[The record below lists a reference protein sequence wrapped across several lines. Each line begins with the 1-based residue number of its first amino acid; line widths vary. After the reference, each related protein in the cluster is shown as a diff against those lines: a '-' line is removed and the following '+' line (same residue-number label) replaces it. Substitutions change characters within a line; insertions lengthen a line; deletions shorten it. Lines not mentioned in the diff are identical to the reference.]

1 MRDDDP
7 ATLHDAPAQ
16 PRPLRTSAA
25 SLFPLAA
32 AALTL
37 EACGD
42 SDSPASTSAP
52 VATGPMFR
60 ATEVGAARFL
70 GQATMGATADSIA
83 RVRALGFDGWLT
95 EQFATPRGQTL
106 WDWLVANGFNVATNI
121 NNQQG
126 FDPAIWSQLIT
137 APDQLRQRVGMAL
150 LDFLVVGISGVANN
164 FPQFSTAAYID
175 VLMENAFGNY
185 RTLLDQITT
194 NAAMGAYLTFVG
206 NRKANARTGAQP
218 DENYARELLQLFSIG
233 LYELNMDGSLRQSG
247 GAPVETYTPD
257 DISGLARV
265 WTGWTLDSTDNTT
278 PDRYRRPMI
287 IAATQHETGPKTFL
301 GKTIPIDTNG
311 VDSKTMAL
319 DTIFAHPNVAPFVS
333 KQLIQRLV
341 TSNPSPAYVGRVA
354 AIFADNG
361 AGVRGDMKSVIRAIL
376 LDSEARDDA
385 TAAASTSFGKVR
397 DPVLRMTGWARAY
410 GATSPSNAWAIGD
423 MSTATRLAQSPGRSG
438 SVFGFFRPGY
448 TPPNTPI
455 ADAGLVA
462 PELQLTNE
470 TTVIGYVN
478 TMQTL
483 ISNGIGDIKGNYTDL
498 LAKAA
503 TSQALVDDINLNLAA
518 GQLSVATMAQIRAAV
533 DSIGTVAGAD
543 LLSRVHIALLLVMAS
558 PDYLVQK

>member
-1 MRDDDP
+1 MRDSDP
-7 ATLHDAPAQ
+7 ATLHDTEAQ
-16 PRPLRTSAA
+16 PGRSAVTGPA
-25 SLFPLAA
+25 LAPLAA
-32 AALTL
+32 VALAL

-42 SDSPASTSAP
+42 SASTPSTTAP
-52 VATGPMFR
+52 AITGPVFR

-70 GQATMGATADSIA
+70 GQSTMGATASAIA
-83 RVRALGFDGWLT
+83 RVRALGYDGWLT
-95 EQFATPRGQTL
+95 EQFALGRGQSL
-106 WDWLVANGFNVATNI
+106 WDWMATNGFNVATNI

-150 LDFLVVGISGVANN
+150 LDFLVVGIGGVANN
-164 FPQFSTAAYID
+164 FPQFSTAAYVD
-175 VLMENAFGNY
+175 VLMDNAFGNY

-194 NAAMGAYLTFVG
+194 NGAMGAYLTFVG

-218 DENYARELLQLFSIG
+218 DENYARELLQLFTIG
-233 LYELNMDGSLRQSG
+233 LYELNIDGSLRLSG

-265 WTGWTLDSTDNTT
+265 WTGWTLDSTDGTT
-278 PDRYRRPMI
+278 PERYRRPMI
-287 IAATQHETGPKTFL
+287 MAPSQHETGIKTFL

-319 DTIFAHPNVAPFVS
+319 DAIFAHPNVAPFVS

-354 AIFADNG
+354 AMFTDNG
-361 AGVRGDMKSVIRAIL
+361 TGVRGDMKAVIRAIL

-385 TAAASTSFGKVR
+385 GALASTTFGKVR
-397 DPVLRMTGWARAY
+397 DPVLRLTGWARAY
-410 GATSPSNAWAIGD
+410 GTTSPSNAWAIGD
-423 MSTATRLAQSPGRSG
+423 TSTATRLAQSPGRSS

-448 TPPNTPI
+448 TPPNTAI
-455 ADAGLVA
+455 AEAGLVA
-462 PELQLTNE
+462 PELQLANE

-483 ISNGIGDIKGNYTDL
+483 ISVGIGDINGNYTDL

-503 TSQALVDDINLNLAA
+503 TSQALIDDINLNLAA
-518 GQLSVATMAQIRAAV
+518 GQLGAATRAQIIAAV
-533 DSIGTVAGAD
+533 DSISALTSTD
-543 LLSRVHIALLLVMAS
+543 LLNRVHTALLLTMAS

>member
-7 ATLHDAPAQ
+7 ALLHDPPPQ
-16 PRPLRTSAA
+16 PRWRATDIAA
-25 SLFPLAA
+25 LAPLAG
-32 AALTL
+32 ALSL
-37 EACGD
+37 EACGEPG
-42 SDSPASTSAP
+42 SPAGSSTTAAP
-52 VATGPMFR
+52 AAVIRISET
-60 ATEVGAARFL
+60 GAARFL
-70 GQATMGATADSIA
+70 GQTTMGATAEAIA
-83 RVRALGFDGWLT
+83 RVRALGFEGWLN
-95 EQFATPRGQTL
+95 EQFAMPRSQTL
-106 WDWLVANGFNVATNI
+106 WDWLVANGYNVATNI

-126 FDPAIWSQLIT
+126 FDAAVWSQLIT
-137 APDQLRQRVGMAL
+137 APDQLRQRVGMAV

-164 FPQFSTAAYID
+164 YPQFSTAAYID
-175 VLMENAFGNY
+175 VLLDNAFGNY

-233 LYELNMDGSLRQSG
+233 LYELNMDGSLRMSG
-247 GAPVETYTPD
+247 GAPIETYTPD

-265 WTGWTLDSTDNTT
+265 WTGWTLDSTENTT

-287 IAATQHETGPKTFL
+287 IAPTQHETGPKSFL
-301 GKTIPIDTNG
+301 GKTIPIDTSG
-311 VDSKTMAL
+311 IDSKTMAL
-319 DTIFAHPNVAPFVS
+319 DTIFAHPNVAPFVA

-341 TSNPSPAYVGRVA
+341 TSNPTPAYVGRVA
-354 AIFADNG
+354 AVFADNG
-361 AGVRGDMKSVIRAIL
+361 AGVRGDMKAVIRAIL
-376 LDSEARDDA
+376 LDSEARDDSG
-385 TAAASTSFGKVR
+385 AAASTTFGKVR
-397 DPVLRMTGWARAY
+397 DPVQRLTGWARAY

-423 MSTATRLAQSPGRSG
+423 MSSATRLAQSPGRSG

-448 TPPNTPI
+448 TPPNTVI

-462 PELQLTNE
+462 PELQLANE

-483 ISNGIGDIKGNYTDL
+483 IAAGIGDVRANYTEL

-503 TSQALVDDINLNLAA
+503 SSQALVDDINLMLAA
-518 GQLSVATMAQIRAAV
+518 GQLRAETLAQIRAAV
-533 DSIGTVAGAD
+533 DSIGSVASAD
-543 LLSRVHIALLLVMAS
+543 LLSRVHTALLLVMAS